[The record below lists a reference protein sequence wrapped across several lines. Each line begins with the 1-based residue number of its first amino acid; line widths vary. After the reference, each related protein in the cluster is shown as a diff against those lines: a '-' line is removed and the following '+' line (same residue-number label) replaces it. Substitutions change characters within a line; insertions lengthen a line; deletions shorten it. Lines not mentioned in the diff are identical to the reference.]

1 MAPTTKIKPTINQS
15 GYDMLEQHILRAS
28 APAPNKEHDQLVW
41 DECKRHILACINQNF
56 QVIN

>member
-1 MAPTTKIKPTINQS
+1 MAQTTKQKPTINQA

-28 APAPNKEHDQLVW
+28 SPSPTKEHDQLVW
-41 DECKRHILACINQNF
+41 DECKRYILSCINQNF